1 MSGPA
6 DFAVF
11 IVDEDAAVRDALSL
25 LLGVYDYRVT
35 LFANAESFLSAYR
48 ADWEGVLLIDIRIPE
63 MSGLELQQHLTANKC
78 PLPVIIMTGHGDHDA
93 ARTRG
98 HGNGRGWTS

>member
-11 IVDEDAAVRDALSL
+11 IVDDDAAVRDALSL

-63 MSGLELQQHLTANKC
+63 NKC